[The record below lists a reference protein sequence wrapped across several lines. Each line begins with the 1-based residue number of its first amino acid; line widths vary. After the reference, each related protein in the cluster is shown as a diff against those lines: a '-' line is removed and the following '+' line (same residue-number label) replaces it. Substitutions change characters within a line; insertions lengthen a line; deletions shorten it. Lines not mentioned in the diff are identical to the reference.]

1 MAGIWNVNSVND
13 INAKKILRKLS
24 FNVGENFAAR
34 VINSDKLT
42 GEVLLKLLDGW
53 QFSAE
58 LQNPMDILPEGLLRF
73 QVEGFEDGKLQL
85 KLINVNDK
93 EQSSERKTLDFLL
106 KEKGIT
112 VNKEDYSLLS
122 KMVKHEIPLTKENIS
137 KIKTIVDFQ
146 NKIKLNYEEED
157 LFISRYMQSKGIEP
171 SGKEGTK
178 IANTLKSFF
187 NQLKSISEDDI
198 ITLLENG
205 IELTEE
211 NIKSF
216 NDIFKGSSSI
226 YKDIR
231 EFKENVTTLINN
243 KEVEHTGKLN
253 VQLSIEESSLLEDGA
268 ELTEENIKSFNDISK
283 GSSSIYKGIREF
295 KENVT
300 TLINNREVEH
310 TGKLNVQLNIEE
322 SNLPASEGASN
333 IEINEEQKLALNST
347 ENDKVKR
354 LTNSNEKPDQVSKM
368 VAEDSEKDGI
378 ALNKMIKKE
387 YSIDDIAKNI
397 KEQIST
403 KTEEMKTVIRAV
415 LEQKGELK
423 PEAYN
428 NLIQVLDK
436 SINDFKVYNTI
447 SNQYYYMDLP
457 INLENYEYQCKLM
470 IKDERKKGKRIDSTD
485 VKIAASVNT
494 IHMGTIDAYIKV
506 KNYNMDVELKCD
518 ELWTKVLD
526 LGKEKISSDLSN
538 MGYNVYIRV
547 DERQEDMNI
556 TSCRDFF
563 EDVNL
568 GRINTKV

>member
-85 KLINVNDK
+85 KLINANDK

-106 KEKGIT
+106 KEKGIA

-146 NKIKLNYEEED
+146 NKIRLNDEEED

-171 SGKEGTK
+171 NGKEGTK
-178 IANTLKSFF
+178 IVNTLKGFF
-187 NQLKSISEDDI
+187 NQLKNISEDDI

-226 YKDIR
+226 YKEIR
-231 EFKENVTTLINN
+231 EFKENLTTLINS
-243 KEVEHTGKLN
+243 KEMEHTDK
-253 VQLSIEESSLLEDGA
+253 
-268 ELTEENIKSFNDISK
+268 F
-283 GSSSIYKGIREF
+283 
-295 KENVT
+295 
-300 TLINNREVEH
+300 
-310 TGKLNVQLNIEE
+310 NVQLNIEE
-322 SNLPASEGASN
+322 SNLPASEGSNN
-333 IEINEEQKLALNST
+333 IETNEEQKSTLNST
-347 ENDKVKR
+347 ENHKVKT
-354 LTNSNEKPDQVSKM
+354 LTNSNEKPDQISKM
-368 VAEDSEKDGI
+368 VAEDNGKDEI

-387 YSIDDIAKNI
+387 YSIDDITKNI

-403 KTEEMKTVIRAV
+403 KTEEMKTVIKAV

-423 PEAYN
+423 PEIYN
-428 NLIQVLDK
+428 NLIQILDK

-457 INLENYEYQCKLM
+457 VNLENYEYQCKLM

-494 IHMGTIDAYIKV
+494 IHMGTVDAYIKV
-506 KNYNMDVELKCD
+506 KNHNMDVELKCD
-518 ELWTKVLD
+518 ELWTKILD
-526 LGKEKISSDLSN
+526 LGKEKILSDLSS